1 MNEVKKIKIIMVED
15 DPVWLKIMT
24 GFLNTFPDLDLVGT
38 ATSKNEALQ
47 LIMDVTADIILMD
60 INLSENKRDGIT
72 AALEILE
79 QTKVRIIML
88 TSLEEEELITDSFA
102 VGAIDYISKDNYM
115 EIPASIRRLVRRLSP
130 QEVLLK
136 DYARLK
142 KEEQLKELTIAEREV
157 FNLIEKGYSLTQ
169 IEEMMFKS
177 HNTLKTQVKQIL
189 HKLKVKNRAEAVKKA
204 SSKGVFGKYANE
216 DGK

>member
-1 MNEVKKIKIIMVED
+1 MVED

-79 QTKVRIIML
+79 KTKVRIIML

-102 VGAIDYISKDNYM
+102 VGAVDYISKDNYM
-115 EIPASIRRLVRRLSP
+115 EIPTIIRRLVRRLSP

-169 IEEMMFKS
+169 IEEIMFKS

-189 HKLKVKNRAEAVKKA
+189 HKLKVKNRAEAVKKVA
-204 SSKGVFGKYANE
+204 SKGVFGKYDNE